1 MGAGMVDLTESYG
14 IYMRRVSFL
23 TIPFASLCVA
33 FGAYGATLTVV
44 VEGLPSAKGHVAV
57 AVYPGEQGFPKDD
70 TKAIRRV
77 RAPIDS
83 ATLTANAVWQD
94 LPAGT
99 YAVSVFH
106 DDNDSGKLE
115 TNFFG
120 VPVKCYGFSNNP
132 KPGLRAAKY
141 SEASFMLP
149 AGGTVVKIGC
159 GLAQRPKSP

>member
-1 MGAGMVDLTESYG
+1 
-14 IYMRRVSFL
+14 MRRALCLAIS
-23 TIPFASLCVA
+23 FASLCVA

-44 VEGLPSAKGHVAV
+44 VEGLRNAKGHVAV
-57 AVYPGEQGFPKDD
+57 AVYSGEQGFPKDD

-77 RAPIDS
+77 RAPIDGD
-83 ATLTANAVWQD
+83 TLTANAVWQD

-120 VPVKCYGFSNNP
+120 VPVKSYGFSNNP

-149 AGGTVVKIGC
+149 AGGAVIKISC
-159 GLAQRPKSP
+159 GQAQRPKSP